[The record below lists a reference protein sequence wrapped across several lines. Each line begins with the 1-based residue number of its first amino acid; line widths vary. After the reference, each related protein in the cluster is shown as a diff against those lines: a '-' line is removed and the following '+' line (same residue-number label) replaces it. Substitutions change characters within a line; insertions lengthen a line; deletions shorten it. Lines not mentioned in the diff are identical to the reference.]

1 MKHRNSMGE
10 PYAMYIQYHWWVKRA
25 RALIRL
31 RETPARDWGQVHV
44 NRRMSSLVKG
54 LQMLSLIC
62 RFRPQHAVQVC
73 FQIPSFFP
81 PGVLHHCI
89 RKEKNQNKTQI
100 CQVKHLKSFHEWII
114 GGGVSVFKVW
124 QQPKKRKKK
133 EGCCD
138 SDKLQETEATWTT
151 NEILI
156 FTTDRAATI
165 CLISPK
171 IKNKSCAA
179 FHFVCSVQF
188 RPVSSAPPRWL
199 TFSSC
204 HNYCLSLAGKS
215 HTQEDGQTT
224 MSNHGANNNEN
235 RKHVLNRCQG
245 FVFISN
251 RIWRGGR
258 KWQHRS
264 SHFVINPC
272 PEFRKYLQ
280 SVTCVCLRKMM
291 LLQQP
296 QQSLPDHWADSNRSP
311 WLRCNE
317 TLWLW
322 KEGDDAK
329 PGGEKKGEKKSRGR
343 VGRWRQIQVWVR
355 IPWIV
360 LFMSASL
367 FNENQKDFSWGNIQ
381 QNGVRNEWAEGGEK
395 KFVIFIFIFFMSTV
409 WACCRQA
416 LKNWAD
422 RFLWEKKTKKF
433 HWSCVLLP
441 DF

>member
-138 SDKLQETEATWTT
+138 SDKLQETEATGTT

-171 IKNKSCAA
+171 IKINPAL
-179 FHFVCSVQF
+179 
-188 RPVSSAPPRWL
+188 R
-199 TFSSC
+199 
-204 HNYCLSLAGKS
+204 
-215 HTQEDGQTT
+215 
-224 MSNHGANNNEN
+224 
-235 RKHVLNRCQG
+235 
-245 FVFISN
+245 FIS
-251 RIWRGGR
+251 
-258 KWQHRS
+258 
-264 SHFVINPC
+264 
-272 PEFRKYLQ
+272 
-280 SVTCVCLRKMM
+280 SV
-291 LLQQP
+291 
-296 QQSLPDHWADSNRSP
+296 
-311 WLRCNE
+311 RCNFGPFH
-317 TLWLW
+317 LPHPDDWLFPL
-322 KEGDDAK
+322 AT
-329 PGGEKKGEKKSRGR
+329 
-343 VGRWRQIQVWVR
+343 I
-355 IPWIV
+355 
-360 LFMSASL
+360 
-367 FNENQKDFSWGNIQ
+367 
-381 QNGVRNEWAEGGEK
+381 
-395 KFVIFIFIFFMSTV
+395 TV
-409 WACCRQA
+409 
-416 LKNWAD
+416 
-422 RFLWEKKTKKF
+422 FL
-433 HWSCVLLP
+433 
-441 DF
+441 

>member
-1 MKHRNSMGE
+1 
-10 PYAMYIQYHWWVKRA
+10 
-25 RALIRL
+25 
-31 RETPARDWGQVHV
+31 
-44 NRRMSSLVKG
+44 
-54 LQMLSLIC
+54 
-62 RFRPQHAVQVC
+62 
-73 FQIPSFFP
+73 
-81 PGVLHHCI
+81 
-89 RKEKNQNKTQI
+89 
-100 CQVKHLKSFHEWII
+100 
-114 GGGVSVFKVW
+114 
-124 QQPKKRKKK
+124 
-133 EGCCD
+133 
-138 SDKLQETEATWTT
+138 
-151 NEILI
+151 
-156 FTTDRAATI
+156 
-165 CLISPK
+165 
-171 IKNKSCAA
+171 
-179 FHFVCSVQF
+179 
-188 RPVSSAPPRWL
+188 
-199 TFSSC
+199 
-204 HNYCLSLAGKS
+204 
-215 HTQEDGQTT
+215 

-395 KFVIFIFIFFMSTV
+395 KVCNFYFYFFYVDCVGMLSSSFEKLSWQVSVRKKDKKSSTGHVCCCQIFKAGVNSSRCPNKLWEHPETQNFFIFKKNQSVMSKFISPLTL
-409 WACCRQA
+409 R
-416 LKNWAD
+416 K
-422 RFLWEKKTKKF
+422 EKKKKGGIN
-433 HWSCVLLP
+433 SLI
-441 DF
+441 